1 MVHSLR
7 SLGSAALNYSMVA
20 QGGMDLYWYLAFYP
34 CSLRLSEFNREIGC
48 WPWDVCA
55 GIVIAEEAGGV
66 VVGSHSD
73 VAAASAKNFGDITEE
88 ILTGRKYLVI
98 RAIGDTEVRTCVIS
112 VSFLIA

>member
-1 MVHSLR
+1 
-7 SLGSAALNYSMVA
+7 MVA
-20 QGGMDLYWYLAFYP
+20 QGGMDLYWYLTFYP
-34 CSLRLSEFNREIGC
+34 CSLNSSEYNAHREIGC

-73 VAAASAKNFGDITEE
+73 VATASDKTFGDVTEE

-98 RAIGDTEVRTCVIS
+98 RAVGDTEVRPGVIS
-112 VSFLIA
+112 VSLLIA